1 MKPSYGV
8 IVGRFQVNDL
18 HDGHMELFRQVKA
31 RHNGV
36 IVFIGTH
43 PAGLSK
49 NHPLN
54 YEVRRRMIQA
64 KFPDFIVREL
74 KDTRD
79 DATWSRALDSQITG
93 AVEGQDADFVL
104 YGGRDSFVPHYEGK
118 YKPVEL
124 ALPIET
130 QAISGTMIRDRFAT
144 EVIESSDFR
153 AGMIYAA
160 AHQYAVVY
168 PTVDVAIFS
177 TDYTEIAMGRKPT
190 DPKNKWRFIG
200 GFAEKT
206 RPTYEADAR
215 TEALEEASAD
225 TGVMEYIG
233 SAVIPDW
240 RMAALPDKG
249 IKTAFFATTVM
260 SMMIKAGD
268 DIEEVKWFKMSDLTA
283 ANIVDTHQ
291 ILFALLKIW
300 YASKRQSWNQTAVA
314 MAETE
319 LVHAV
324 AAADG
329 TSAAKHDKVQKL
341 RREVDPDPTNILPR
355 DNSVDPT
362 RILG

>member
-36 IVFIGTH
+36 IVFIGSH

-79 DATWSRALDSQITG
+79 DATWSRALDAAITG

-104 YGGRDSFVPHYEGK
+104 YGGRDSFVPHYDGK

-124 ALPIET
+124 TLSLES
-130 QAISGTMIRDRFAT
+130 QKISGTQIREKFAT
-144 EVIESSDFR
+144 KVLESSDFR

-168 PTVDVAIFS
+168 PTVDVAIFT
-177 TDYTEIAMGRKPT
+177 TDYSEILLGRKPT

-200 GFAEKT
+200 GFAEKGEN
-206 RPTYEADAR
+206 RNTYESDAR
-215 TEALEEASAD
+215 TEALEEANAD
-225 TGVMEYIG
+225 TNEMEYIG

-240 RMAALPDKG
+240 RMAGLPDKG
-249 IKTAFFATTVM
+249 IKTIFFATTVM
-260 SMMIKAGD
+260 SLAAKAGD
-268 DIEEVKWFKMSDLTA
+268 DIEEVKWFKTGLGVEGTLRPEDV
-283 ANIVDTHQ
+283 VDTHKVLYMLYKGYVVKKRTETKQ
-291 ILFALLKIW
+291 IFSSTERPHSAGATLREAINKDERETGALK
-300 YASKRQSWNQTAVA
+300 
-314 MAETE
+314 
-319 LVHAV
+319 LV
-324 AAADG
+324 
-329 TSAAKHDKVQKL
+329 S
-341 RREVDPDPTNILPR
+341 EV
-355 DNSVDPT
+355 
-362 RILG
+362 

>member
-104 YGGRDSFVPHYEGK
+104 YGGRDSFVPHYDGK

-153 AGMIYAA
+153 AGMIFAA

-200 GFAEKT
+200 GFAEKA
-206 RPTYEADAR
+206 RGTYEADAR
-215 TEALEEASAD
+215 TE
-225 TGVMEYIG
+225 VMEETGLDSNVMDYIG

-240 RMAALPDKG
+240 RMNVPDKG
-249 IKTAFFATTVM
+249 IKTIFFATTTM
-260 SMMIKAGD
+260 SMGAVAGD
-268 DIEEVKWFKMSDLTA
+268 DIEEVKWFKMGSLTSA
-283 ANIVDTHQ
+283 DIVDTHQ
-291 ILFALLKIW
+291 VLFPLM
-300 YASKRQSWNQTAVA
+300 WNY
-314 MAETE
+314 
-319 LVHAV
+319 H
-324 AAADG
+324 
-329 TSAAKHDKVQKL
+329 S
-341 RREVDPDPTNILPR
+341 RLPR
-355 DNSVDPT
+355 AQGTKIFSSTERPESAGATLRQAVTKEEKGRALKLAEGDT
-362 RILG
+362 HAGTAKA